1 MTDTLKIRGEICKI
15 LSHAEQ
21 FGAYKQYKKDGQI
34 LPAKEIIEG
43 KYGIISSN
51 LIKDISKSHQM
62 NSRPSNI
69 KLDPGICSL

>member
-1 MTDTLKIRGEICKI
+1 MADTLKTRREIHKI
-15 LSHAEQ
+15 WPYTEQ

-34 LPAKEIIEG
+34 LPAKGIIEG

-51 LIKDISKSHQM
+51 LIKDISETHHL

-69 KLDPGICSL
+69 QLDPGICSL